1 MVEDEDDERLRER
14 EEKEFEPRFRRSK
27 KKLIVIL
34 TSPVGSWRN
43 PHFFNFFPGP
53 RVAAPADRPVSR
65 MHLRI
70 LPGRPAFSRRRRP
83 QNPFPFFQ
91 SLVAFAIFFVPTYVV
106 AYPEFR
112 AHRRAVVACGG
123 LPYRCPRLDPASVLL
138 LLHETCSLFSLPGK
152 SLQHRSTARRTAAAP
167 DIFLSGYR
175 VHASCAALAT
185 HLQSEHA
192 SHKRSNLLGQV
203 CHRAP
208 CVPPPP
214 ADHGAIRAGHT
225 AQSIAK
231 HVRSWHRHAMSQ
243 VPFIFLP
250 DGPFHRKSQS

>member
-123 LPYRCPRLDPASVLL
+123 LPYRCPRFSTFAASRNVLALFTSRQVSPAP
-138 LLHETCSLFSLPGK
+138 FY
-152 SLQHRSTARRTAAAP
+152 RSPNCGRP
-167 DIFLSGYR
+167 
-175 VHASCAALAT
+175 
-185 HLQSEHA
+185 
-192 SHKRSNLLGQV
+192 
-203 CHRAP
+203 
-208 CVPPPP
+208 
-214 ADHGAIRAGHT
+214 
-225 AQSIAK
+225 
-231 HVRSWHRHAMSQ
+231 
-243 VPFIFLP
+243 
-250 DGPFHRKSQS
+250 